1 MAFIL
6 RREVAD
12 NGREIVTEPQ
22 FTTLLKNKKVEHVQF
37 SPNWAVRVWFTDY
50 TSLLVHSEGSAYM
63 TYVDYLDGSNFAR
76 DMQSLVKAVQSSTKG
91 R

>member
-6 RREVAD
+6 RREVA
-12 NGREIVTEPQ
+12 NNAREIVTENH
-22 FTTLLKNKKVEHVQF
+22 FTTLIKNKIVAHVQF
-37 SPNWAVRVWFTDY
+37 SANWAVRVWFTDY

-63 TYVDYLDGSNFAR
+63 IYVDYLDGSNFAR
-76 DMQSLVKAVQSSTKG
+76 DTQSLVKAVENSKKS